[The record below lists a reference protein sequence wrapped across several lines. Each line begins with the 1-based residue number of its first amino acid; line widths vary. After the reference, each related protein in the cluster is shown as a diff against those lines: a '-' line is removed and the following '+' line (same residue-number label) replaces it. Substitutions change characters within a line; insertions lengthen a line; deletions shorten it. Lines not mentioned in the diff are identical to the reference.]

1 MKRALVVVA
10 MPLVL
15 WACGGDAG
23 GEKPPQTAGDAS
35 VAPAEP
41 PADPTAKTDKASDAG
56 AADAKPAGDAK
67 PEAGADEGWA
77 GESEAKA
84 QKAPEAGGK
93 TETRTMEIIAQVI
106 KDNRKGVRD
115 CFEKAKKDLP
125 DLKGDMVIH
134 FVIDPEGKV
143 KKADLNQER
152 STLKSPAVV
161 DCSIKVLSAIKFPP
175 SSRGMDTTVNY
186 PFNLN

>member
-1 MKRALVVVA
+1 MKRAFAWVAILFGVV
-10 MPLVL
+10 
-15 WACGGDAG
+15 ACGGAAEPAKMPDA
-23 GEKPPQTAGDAS
+23 E
-35 VAPAEP
+35 APA
-41 PADPTAKTDKASDAG
+41 ATATDAAASD
-56 AADAKPAGDAK
+56 DKPA
-67 PEAGADEGWA
+67 EAPDEGAWA

-84 QKAPEAGGK
+84 PQAAANGK
-93 TETRTMEIIAQVI
+93 TETRTMEVIAQVV
-106 KDNRKGVRD
+106 KENRKPVRD

-134 FVIDPEGKV
+134 FVVDPEGKV
-143 KKADLNQER
+143 KKADLNVER

-161 DCSIKVLSAIKFPP
+161 DCSIKVISGIKFPP

>member
-10 MPLVL
+10 MPLLV

-41 PADPTAKTDKASDAG
+41 PTDPTAKTDNAGDAASG
-56 AADAKPAGDAK
+56 AKPAGDAK
-67 PEAGADEGWA
+67 PGDSGEEAWA

-84 QKAPEAGGK
+84 QKAPDAGGK
-93 TETRTMEIIAQVI
+93 AETRTMEVIAQVI

-134 FVIDPEGKV
+134 FVIDPDGKV

-161 DCSIKVLSAIKFPP
+161 DCSIKVVSAIKFPP